1 MPAQSLKH
9 TVFQM
14 RSRSFTMS
22 ENTSMQARESSE
34 MQTARPAEAALLPPV
49 DIYEDATGII
59 LKADL
64 PGISRERLS
73 VQVDQDTLVIE
84 GEAAIEMPAD
94 MEALYAD
101 LRTTQFRRSFT
112 LSREL
117 QIDQIDA
124 QMQDGVLT
132 LKVPKR
138 AELQPRKIQINVG

>member
-1 MPAQSLKH
+1 
-9 TVFQM
+9 
-14 RSRSFTMS
+14 MS
-22 ENTSMQARESSE
+22 ESTSMKGREASE
-34 MQTARPAEAALLPPV
+34 MQTARAAEAALLPPV
-49 DIYEDATGII
+49 DIFEDGSGIV

-64 PGISRERLS
+64 PGVSRERLS
-73 VQVDQDTLVIE
+73 VQVDKDTLVIE
-84 GEAAIEMPAD
+84 AHAAIEMPSD

-117 QIDQIDA
+117 QVDKIDA

-138 AELQPRKIQINVG
+138 PELQPRKIQISVG

>member
-1 MPAQSLKH
+1 
-9 TVFQM
+9 
-14 RSRSFTMS
+14 MS

-34 MQTARPAEAALLPPV
+34 VQTARAAEAALLPPV
-49 DIYEDATGII
+49 DIYEDATGIT

-64 PGISRERLS
+64 PGVSRERLS

-84 GEAAIEMPAD
+84 GEAAIEMPGD

-124 QMQDGVLT
+124 QVQDGVLT

>member
-1 MPAQSLKH
+1 
-9 TVFQM
+9 
-14 RSRSFTMS
+14 MS
-22 ENTSMQARESSE
+22 ENTSMQAPESSE
-34 MQTARPAEAALLPPV
+34 MQDTRAPQTALLPPV
-49 DIYEDATGII
+49 DIYEDAEGIV

-64 PGISRERLS
+64 PGVSRDRLS
-73 VQVDQDTLVIE
+73 VQVDKDTLVIE
-84 GEAAIEMPAD
+84 GEAAIEMPDD

-117 QIDQIDA
+117 QVDQIDA

-138 AELQPRKIQINVG
+138 AELQPRKIQIKVG

>member
-1 MPAQSLKH
+1 
-9 TVFQM
+9 
-14 RSRSFTMS
+14 MS
-22 ENTSMQARESSE
+22 ENTSMQAPESSE
-34 MQTARPAEAALLPPV
+34 MQNPRAPQAALLPPV
-49 DIYEDATGII
+49 DIYEDAEGIV

-64 PGISRERLS
+64 PGVSRDRLS
-73 VQVDQDTLVIE
+73 VQVDKDTLVIE
-84 GEAAIEMPAD
+84 GEAAIEMPDD

-117 QIDQIDA
+117 QVDQIDA

-138 AELQPRKIQINVG
+138 AELQPRKIQIKVG